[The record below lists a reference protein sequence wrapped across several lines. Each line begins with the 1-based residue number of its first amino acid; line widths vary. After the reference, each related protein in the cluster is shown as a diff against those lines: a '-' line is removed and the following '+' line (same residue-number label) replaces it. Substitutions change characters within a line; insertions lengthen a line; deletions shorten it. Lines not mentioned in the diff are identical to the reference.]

1 MPLNEY
7 TQSILKARPVL
18 NTSIKSADER
28 IIAALQKAHAAIDA
42 LIRGSEVNGEM
53 QLLRWRQRQGRLRQE
68 LALLGVEI
76 KRSVESGSLSVA
88 TSISELREAATN
100 ALLKEAQLS
109 FVVDFASVPRGVL
122 DAIAKRVDAE
132 GLKVSANIWGK
143 AQADLVFQDVAA
155 GIARGQSAT
164 EIGRGVRQFVLG
176 SDALTESELADLR
189 TVRGVERRL
198 LGTSIKA
205 KAQRLARSEI
215 ANSAWEAGLQS
226 AEQSPIVKGIKW
238 NLSSRHSIWDVCDI
252 LSTQDLY
259 GLGPGVYPAIGGKL
273 PPRPH
278 PNDLCFLTDVLRDA
292 SEWDKPKESV
302 ELKKDPDDIPKRPAN
317 AKGTDGF
324 IKKQRQ
330 IAVDLVK
337 AAA

>member
-1 MPLNEY
+1 MPINDY
-7 TQSILKARPVL
+7 TQSILNARPLL
-18 NTSIKSADER
+18 NDAIKSADER
-28 IIAALQKAHAAIDA
+28 IIAALQKAHAELDA
-42 LIRGSEVNGEM
+42 LVRGSEVNGEM
-53 QLLRWRQRQGRLRQE
+53 QLLRWRQRQGRIRQE

-76 KRSVESGSLSVA
+76 KRSIESGSLSAA

-109 FVVDFASVPRGVL
+109 FAVDFASVPRGVL
-122 DAIAKRVDAE
+122 DTIAKRIDSE
-132 GLKVSANIWGK
+132 GLKVSANVWAN
-143 AQADLVFQDVAA
+143 AQTDLISREVEA
-155 GIARGQSAT
+155 GIVRGRSAT
-164 EIGRGVRQFVLG
+164 EIGRGIRQFVLG
-176 SDALTESELADLR
+176 SDALTESELKDLR

-215 ANSAWEAGLQS
+215 ANSAWESGLQS

-252 LSTQDLY
+252 LSTQNLY
-259 GLGPGVYPAIGGKL
+259 GLGPGIYPPSKL

-292 SEWDKPKESV
+292 TEWDKPKETL
-302 ELKKDPDDIPKRPAN
+302 ELKKNPDDIPTRPAN

-324 IKKQRQ
+324 IEKQRQ
-330 IAVDLVK
+330 TAIDLVK

>member
-1 MPLNEY
+1 MPISEY
-7 TQSILKARPVL
+7 TKSILKTRPLL
-18 NTSIKSADER
+18 NTSIKGADER
-28 IIAALQKAHAAIDA
+28 IIAALQKAHAELDA

-53 QLLRWRQRQGRLRQE
+53 QILRWRQRQGKVRQE

-76 KRSVESGSLSVA
+76 KRSIESSSLSVA
-88 TSISELREAATN
+88 TSISELRESATN
-100 ALLKEAQLS
+100 ALLREAQLS

-122 DAIAKRVDAE
+122 DTIAKRIDTE
-132 GLKVSANIWGK
+132 GLKVSANVWGNS
-143 AQADLVFQDVAA
+143 QATLIGSEVEA
-155 GIARGQSAT
+155 GIVRGRSAT
-164 EIGRGVRQFVLG
+164 EIGRGIRQFILG

-205 KAQRLARSEI
+205 KAQRLARSEV

-226 AEQSPIVKGIKW
+226 AEQSPIVGGVQW

-259 GLGPGVYPAIGGKL
+259 GLGPGVYPASGGKL

-278 PNDLCFLTDVLRDA
+278 PNDLCFLTDVLREP
-292 SEWDKPKESV
+292 SEWDKPKDTP
-302 ELKKDPDDIPKRPAN
+302 ELKKSPDSIPKRPAN

-330 IAVDLVK
+330 TAIDLVK